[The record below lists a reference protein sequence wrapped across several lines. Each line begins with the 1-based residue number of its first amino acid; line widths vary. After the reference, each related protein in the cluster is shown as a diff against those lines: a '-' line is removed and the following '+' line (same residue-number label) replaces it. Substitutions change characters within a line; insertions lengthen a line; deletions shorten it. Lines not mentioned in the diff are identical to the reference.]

1 MTQIIAIAG
10 KKQSG
15 KSTLSNFI
23 HGHEMKLHDVVQDFS
38 INEFGNLV
46 VNYVQFDENG
56 KEEEGTAVF
65 DLWQQSEDFI
75 NYAQKFIWP
84 LVKGYNFADSLKEI
98 CINLFGLS
106 YEQVYGLDSN
116 KNSLTDIMWEDMPG
130 VMTHKDI
137 YGFIDG
143 WGAGTQGDINKIIK
157 RGEFMGRTVRE
168 NGPMTA
174 REFMQYF
181 GTEIMRKIN
190 KDVWVDNCLNR
201 IKYDNSPIA
210 IISDCR
216 FVSEAE
222 AIKKAGGVVIG
233 LKRDVYTSN
242 HSSEV
247 DMDNYEGFD
256 AVIDNRDMTVDR
268 LCGSFLDIVVD
279 MGFTK
284 KIRSFN
290 KRLGTTSAR

>member
-15 KSTLSNFI
+15 KSTLSNFM
-23 HGHEMKLHDVVQDFS
+23 HGHEMKLHDVIQDFS

-46 VNYVQFDENG
+46 VNYVQFDDKG
-56 KEEEGTAVF
+56 KDEEGTAVF

-75 NYAQKFIWP
+75 NYAQRFIWP
-84 LVKGYNFADSLKEI
+84 LIKGYNFADSLKEI

-116 KNSLTDIMWEDMPG
+116 KNSLTDIMWENMPG
-130 VMTHKDI
+130 VVTDSGTDI
-137 YGFIDG
+137 YGDVQD
-143 WGAGTQGDINKIIK
+143 ANKQPLTWPSDYSTLTTH
-157 RGEFMGRTVRE
+157 EP
-168 NGPMTA
+168 GPMTA

-233 LKRDVYTSN
+233 LKRDVYTNN